1 MCISFQAA
9 LPVPPLG
16 DVSSRRGLAS
26 LGAITF
32 ALVSI
37 HGLRPQALAAQA
49 PGVHPNP
56 RYLDAPAPPA
66 FTIAVSARPVAA
78 PFRLAALARAAFG
91 SESDS
96 DAVLLGN
103 IKAVALLPSG
113 DVVVLDDVKSE
124 LRIFGPTGVPK
135 QRLGRAGRGPGE
147 FFNPLSLAVDTEG
160 RLYVSDLAHTIQVF
174 APSPAGYR
182 YLRTIQIEISAN
194 AMCFLDTL
202 LVVQGARFGQD
213 TILHVYDR
221 SGRVLR
227 SFGALYR
234 SPNQLLNYQ
243 FGAGSIACDA
253 QRGLVLYAPGGAIGE
268 VRAYRTDGALAWR
281 TAVTGYRVKR
291 IEDYRGGVRV
301 SGAQGVHSV
310 HAFVLLP
317 GRGLLVQVAF
327 RTEEAVRNQIPF
339 TTLHS
344 FLLDPATGRPL
355 PLGTALP
362 PIFAASGGE
371 AVLAF
376 NDPVPRF
383 EVRGLQ
389 GP

>member
-1 MCISFQAA
+1 
-9 LPVPPLG
+9 LPAVLPAPRLG

-26 LGAITF
+26 LGAITL
-32 ALVSI
+32 ALVAI

-56 RYLDAPAPPA
+56 AYIVAPVPPA
-66 FTIAVSARPVAA
+66 FTIAMTARPVAV
-78 PFRLAALARAAFG
+78 PFRLAASARAAFG

-113 DVVVLDDVKSE
+113 DVVVLDDKKSE
-124 LRIFGPTGVPK
+124 LRIFGPTGAPR

-147 FFNPLSLAVDTEG
+147 FFYPVSLAVDDAG
-160 RLYVSDLAHTIQVF
+160 RLYVGDRVRTIQVF

-182 YLRTIQIEISAN
+182 YQRTMQNEIAAMS
-194 AMCFLDTL
+194 MCFLDTL
-202 LVVQGARFGQD
+202 LVVQGTALGQD
-213 TILHVYDR
+213 PILHLYDS
-221 SGRVLR
+221 SGRRLR

-234 SPNQLLNYQ
+234 SPNPLLNAQ
-243 FGAGSIACDA
+243 IGEGQVRCDR
-253 QRGLVLYAPGGAIGE
+253 QRGLVFYTPSNAMGIGE
-268 VRAYRTDGALAWR
+268 VRAYRADGTLVWR
-281 TAVTGYRVKR
+281 TALTDYHVSR
-291 IEDYRGGVRV
+291 IEDYGNGGVRF
-301 SGAQGVHSV
+301 SAGPDGSHSV
-310 HAFVLLP
+310 LAFVLLP

-327 RTEEAVRNQIPF
+327 RTEEAVRDQIPF

-355 PLGTALP
+355 PLGTVLP
-362 PIFAASGGE
+362 PFFAARAGD

-376 NDPVPRF
+376 NDPFPRF
-383 EVRGLQ
+383 EVRGVR
-389 GP
+389 

>member
-1 MCISFQAA
+1 MHRSLTNLGRCGWRVAA
-9 LPVPPLG
+9 L
-16 DVSSRRGLAS
+16 A
-26 LGAITF
+26 
-32 ALVSI
+32 ALVRGAV
-37 HGLRPQALAAQA
+37 HGPRPEALAAQA

-56 RYLDAPAPPA
+56 QYLDAPVPPA
-66 FTIAVSARPVAA
+66 FPVALTARPAAA
-78 PFRLAALARAAFG
+78 PFRLAATARAAFG

-96 DAVLLGN
+96 EAVLIGS

-113 DVVVLDDVKSE
+113 DVVVLDDKKSE
-124 LRIFGPTGVPK
+124 LRIFGPTGTPK
-135 QRLGRAGRGPGE
+135 QTLGREGRGPGE
-147 FFNPLSLAVDTEG
+147 FFHPVSLAVDDAG

-174 APSPAGYR
+174 GPSPSGYR

-194 AMCFLDTL
+194 AMCFLDIL
-202 LVVQGARFGQD
+202 LVVQGAHFGQD

-234 SPNQLLNYQ
+234 SPNRLLNYQ
-243 FGAGSIACDA
+243 FGAGRIACDDE
-253 QRGLVLYAPGGAIGE
+253 RGLVLYAPGSAIGE
-268 VRAYRTDGALAWR
+268 VRAYRPDGALVWR
-281 TAVTGYRVKR
+281 TAVTGYRVNR
-291 IEDYRGGVRV
+291 IEDYGRGGSRV
-301 SGAQGVHSV
+301 SPGPDGVHSL

-327 RTEEAVRNQIPF
+327 RTEEALRSRIPF

-344 FLLDPATGRPL
+344 ILLDPATGRPV
-355 PLGTALP
+355 PLGTVLP
-362 PIFAASGGE
+362 PIFAASARD

-389 GP
+389 GR